1 MFEKK
6 AVRNKREAELATQ
19 NVLFAINKN
28 EREVFEEI
36 RRLIDDTDTMTFL
49 KCKTLEDYYKKYFN
63 SEFKVDSF
71 YNKLNV
77 ARMLHKFKSKKVD
90 VPLAVAHRNL
100 RTLQG
105 AFKDASE
112 EKRLELQIKSW
123 KLAVEEKGNKPN
135 VQESDIKQAIAKV
148 EKSIEI
154 IIEDEEDDSDEVI
167 ELSPE
172 EKLILLEEQYN
183 KTNENYHKSVDSLP
197 EEIKIYVVAN
207 VADKIA
213 KEGYFWNNL
222 TDLRDMLDDELT
234 FDEIVEEIDENASA
248 LKKLLKE
255 LRPYEDE
262 KKSLKKISKNLFDLG
277 LNRLK
282 KDRQQ
287 QEITKL
293 KRKLKK

>member
-1 MFEKK
+1 MFEKN
-6 AVRNKREAELATQ
+6 AVRNQREAELATQ
-19 NVLFAINKN
+19 NVLLAINKN
-28 EREVFEEI
+28 EREIFEEL
-36 RRLIDDTDTMTFL
+36 RRLIDDTDTLRFL
-49 KCKTLEDYYKKYFN
+49 KCKTLEDYHKEYFK
-63 SEFKVDSF
+63 SEYQVESF

-77 ARMLHKFKSKKVD
+77 ARMLHKFNSQKVD
-90 VPLAVAHRNL
+90 VPHSIRHKPL

-105 AFKDASE
+105 AFKDKSDE
-112 EKRLELQIKSW
+112 QRLKLQIKSL

-135 VQESDIKQAIAKV
+135 VQDFDIKQAIAKV

-154 IIEDEEDDSDEVI
+154 IAEDEEDDSVDVV

-172 EKLILLEEQYN
+172 DKLKLLEEQYN
-183 KTNENYHKSVDSLP
+183 KSNENYHKFVDSLP
-197 EEIKIYVVAN
+197 EEIKTYVIAN

-213 KEGYFWNNL
+213 KDGYFWNNL

-248 LKKLLKE
+248 LKKFLKE